1 MKRFLAGDIG
11 GTKVIMALYEV
22 SSDGQIKET
31 AEKRYPSADYKTFTE
46 ILVDFRKEH
55 TDPVN
60 ATGLGVAGPVFDR
73 RCQATNLPWVIDAR
87 ELESQH
93 PVGRVALVN
102 DFKAAAL
109 GVLHLQPG
117 EWVDLNPGT
126 PLKDGPIAVLGAGTG
141 LGEALMFFSDHRY
154 HVVPTE
160 GGHKDFAARNDDE
173 VGLLRFL
180 MQRHGRVSYERVL
193 SGAGLHAVYD
203 YVLTL
208 AHSPERP
215 DVKKDMAS
223 DDPAAVI
230 SKWGLSGKDPNCVKA
245 LDMFAAI
252 YGAEAGNLA
261 LQVVATGGVYLTGGM
276 GPKNVGKLLDG
287 TFQEAYLSKGR
298 FSHLVGTI
306 PVRLVTNKNVGLLG
320 AAAAAMELEQI

>member
-22 SSDGQIKET
+22 DGDQITQT
-31 AEKRYPSADYKTFTE
+31 AEKRYVSADHATFTD

-55 TDPVN
+55 DAPVA

-87 ELESQH
+87 ELEATQ

-109 GVLHLQPG
+109 GVLHLKPG

-126 PLKDGPIAVLGAGTG
+126 PQPHGPIAVLGAGTG
-141 LGEALMFFSDHRY
+141 LGEALLFYADKRY

-160 GGHKDFAARNDDE
+160 GGHKDFAPRNDDE
-173 VGLLRFL
+173 IGLLNFL
-180 MQRHGRVSYERVL
+180 RGRHGRVSYERVL

-203 YVLTL
+203 YVISTGV
-208 AHSPERP
+208 PETPEVREAMA
-215 DVKKDMAS
+215 KDDA
-223 DDPAAVI
+223 AAVI
-230 SKWGLSGKDPNCVKA
+230 SQFGQTGKCANCAKA
-245 LDMFAAI
+245 LDIFAGV

-261 LQVVATGGVYLTGGM
+261 LQIVATGGVFLTGGI
-276 GPKNVGKLLDG
+276 GPKNLDKLLDG
-287 TFQEAYLSKGR
+287 TFLKAYTTKGR
-298 FSHLVGTI
+298 FSNMVAGI
-306 PVRLVTNKNVGLLG
+306 PCRLVTNKNVGLLG
-320 AAAAAMELEQI
+320 AAAAAFELEQL

>member
-22 SSDGQIKET
+22 SPDGKIKET

-46 ILVDFRKEH
+46 ILVDFRHEH
-55 TDPVN
+55 ADPVH

-73 RCQATNLPWVIDAR
+73 RCQATNLPWIIDAR
-87 ELESQH
+87 ELESSQ

-117 EWVDLNPGT
+117 EWVDLNAGT
-126 PLKDGPIAVLGAGTG
+126 AIKDGPIAVLGAGTG
-141 LGEALMFFSDHRY
+141 LGEALMFYSDQRY

-160 GGHKDFAARNDDE
+160 GGHKDFAPRNEDE
-173 VGLLRFL
+173 IGLLRFL
-180 MQRHGRVSYERVL
+180 MKLHGRVSYERVL

-203 YVLTL
+203 FVLTL
-208 AHSPERP
+208 NHSPER
-215 DVKKDMAS
+215 DEVKKEMQS

-230 SKWGLSGKDPNCVKA
+230 SKWALSGKDPNCVKA
-245 LDMFAAI
+245 LDMFAAV

-261 LQVVATGGVYLTGGM
+261 LQVVATGGVYLPGGM

-287 TFQEAYLSKGR
+287 TFQTAYLSKGR
-298 FSHLVGTI
+298 FSHLVSSI